1 MAEIHPTP
9 DSIYNN
15 TIALKDFAVF
25 FKEKKKGSVSNQS
38 LHDIMVALAKP
49 NRG

>member
-25 FKEKKKGSVSNQS
+25 KKKGSVSNQS